1 MKFLFKSFFI
11 YIKYIMIIKMGKI
24 YQPSVIEK
32 ADELIEILIE
42 ERFFE
47 DYEIENYNF
56 ATNYLRDKLTD
67 KFILGTLESEDE
79 DVFTE
84 EEYELILR
92 EIVAGS
98 VLYELKE
105 KGLVDSYEDEDTEEM
120 FFLTKEGKEL
130 LQKKGDFK

>member
-1 MKFLFKSFFI
+1 MK
-11 YIKYIMIIKMGKI
+11 KI
-24 YQPSVIEK
+24 YQPSVIER

-56 ATNYLRDKLTD
+56 AKYYLRDKLTD
-67 KFILGTLESEDE
+67 KFILGTLENDE
-79 DVFTE
+79 DDIFSE
-84 EEYELILR
+84 EEYETILR

-120 FFLTKEGKEL
+120 FFLTKEGKKI
-130 LQKKGDFK
+130 LQKKGN